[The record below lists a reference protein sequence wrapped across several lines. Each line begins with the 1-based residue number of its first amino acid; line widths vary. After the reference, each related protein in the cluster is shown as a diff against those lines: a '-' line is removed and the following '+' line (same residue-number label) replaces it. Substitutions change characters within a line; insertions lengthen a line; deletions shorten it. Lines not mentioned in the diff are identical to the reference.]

1 MKKHLVQNQL
11 NVKVLII
18 DDEVDICFLLST
30 LLKQKKID
38 THYVNSLAEA
48 RIALSAWNAEIVFL
62 DNHLPDGMGMNFIE
76 HIKSTLPQAKIV
88 MITAYDT
95 ADDRKNALSKGADSF
110 IGKPFSR
117 ETIYRTIQELSN

>member
-1 MKKHLVQNQL
+1 MKEFYFLKSG

-18 DDEVDICFLLST
+18 DDEADICFLLST
-30 LLKQKKID
+30 LLRQKKID
-38 THYVNSLAEA
+38 SHYVNSLAEA
-48 RIALSAWNAEIVFL
+48 REALAGSGAEIIFL

-76 HIKSTLPQAKIV
+76 YIKSTLPGAKIV

-95 ADDRKNALSKGADSF
+95 VDDRNKALSKGADSF

-117 ETIYRTIQELSN
+117 ETIYRTIDELMN